1 MAFVPAILLLT
12 IMVKRWSKAAT
23 NINEQEWSPQSLPQ
37 KRISGTSWGQFSIGC
52 PQHRQTITQATAWKL
67 YLMLWE
73 VIPIGHWKKRTE
85 NKTAWSQVCRAVG
98 TQCSL
103 LARHEHSGAFLPGF
117 KSQGRS
123 QRVGQTEVTARPPWE
138 PLQMCEAQ
146 DRVGTAGK
154 WGGSHTASTGAETT
168 AL

>member
-1 MAFVPAILLLT
+1 M
-12 IMVKRWSKAAT
+12 
-23 NINEQEWSPQSLPQ
+23 
-37 KRISGTSWGQFSIGC
+37 
-52 PQHRQTITQATAWKL
+52 
-67 YLMLWE
+67 
-73 VIPIGHWKKRTE
+73 
-85 NKTAWSQVCRAVG
+85 
-98 TQCSL
+98 QCSL
-103 LARHEHSGAFLPGF
+103 LAKHELSGAFLPRF

-138 PLQMCEAQ
+138 PLQMREAQ